1 MRTPRTGIITV
12 ATALLVGG
20 CSMGPAPSPSQSE
33 SPPML
38 EFPPAPL
45 QLVPE
50 SAAEPDAGADPVPLA
65 ELAHSDWL
73 QDVSERTEIPER
85 ALAAYAGASL
95 WLAQTEPECGVG
107 WNTLAGIGAVETI
120 HGSYGGARAATD
132 GTVRPSIIG
141 IPLDGREGVKEIL
154 DTDRGELDGDKKFDR
169 AVGPMQFIPTTWE
182 DYAEDGNLDGEAN
195 PNQIDDAALTAALY
209 LCDSGDD
216 VTTDDGWATALGT
229 YNESVS
235 YAHKVADFA
244 EAYGS

>member
-1 MRTPRTGIITV
+1 
-12 ATALLVGG
+12 
-20 CSMGPAPSPSQSE
+20 MGSVPGQSPIQ
-33 SPPML
+33 SPPVL

-50 SAAEPDAGADPVPLA
+50 SAAEPDADADPVPLA
-65 ELAHSDWL
+65 ELARSDWL

-95 WLAQTEPECGVG
+95 WLAETRPECGVG

-141 IPLDGREGVKEIL
+141 IALDGSEGVKEIL
-154 DTDRGELDGDKKFDR
+154 DTDQGELDGDEEYDR
-169 AVGPMQFIPTTWE
+169 AVGPMQFIPTTWA
-182 DYAEDGNLDGEAN
+182 DYAEDGNLDGAAD

-209 LCDSGDD
+209 LCDSGGD
-216 VTTDDGWATALGT
+216 VTTDDGWSTALGT

-235 YAHKVADFA
+235 YAHKVAELA
-244 EAYGS
+244 ESYGS